1 MKIRHSLLAAALVA
15 VMSGSVYAGT
25 DSMSANEAE
34 ALLERSGYI
43 NVSGLEYKNGLWLGS
58 ATNTAGEL
66 VDVSINPV
74 DNTVRMIGRPTTI
87 VTTTETAPAAVR
99 LTTDPTVVVVDPP
112 ILRTPIVYQ
121 ERVLVPAGRTISHDD
136 VRIVLA
142 ANGYHDIHD
151 IDYLDGR
158 NVWKA
163 EARDRSGDD
172 REIHLD
178 PVNGTILHVEE
189 D

>member
-1 MKIRHSLLAAALVA
+1 MKLRHSVLAAALAFA
-15 VMSGSVYAGT
+15 VCGGVLAGT

-34 ALLERSGYI
+34 ALLERSGYT
-43 NVSGLEYKNGLWLGS
+43 NVVGLEYKDGLWLGA
-58 ATNTAGEL
+58 ATNVDGDV

-74 DNTVRMIGRPTTI
+74 DNTVSLRGASTTV
-87 VTTTETAPAAVR
+87 VTTTTTEPAPVR
-99 LTTDPTVVVVDPP
+99 VVSDPTVVVVDPP
-112 ILRTPIVYQ
+112 ALRTPIIVE
-121 ERVLVPAGRTISHDD
+121 ERVLVPAGRAINKDD
-136 VRIVLA
+136 VRVVLA

-151 IDYLDGR
+151 IDYLSNR

-163 EARDRSGDD
+163 EARDRTGDD

>member
-1 MKIRHSLLAAALVA
+1 MKLRHSVLAAALA
-15 VMSGSVYAGT
+15 FAMSGAVFAGT
-25 DSMSANEAE
+25 ASMSANEAE

-43 NVSGLEYKNGLWLGS
+43 DVSGLEYKNGLWLGS
-58 ATNTAGEL
+58 ATNPAGEV

-74 DNTVRMIGRPTTI
+74 DNTVSLVGARTTV
-87 VTTTETAPAAVR
+87 VTTTTTEPAPVR
-99 LTTDPTVVVVDPP
+99 MVSDPTVVVVDPP
-112 ILRTPIVYQ
+112 ALRTPIIVE
-121 ERVLVPAGRTISHDD
+121 ERVLVPAGRVINRND
-136 VRIVLA
+136 VSIVLA

-151 IDYLDGR
+151 IDYLNTK

-163 EARDRSGDD
+163 EARDRTGDD